1 VDGVRLRG
9 WARRGGMEGKGKGG
23 GGTEGRQQSWGALRT
38 GGWGL
43 GSLLVGTR
51 GGEGRRGRV
60 RVLPARL
67 GWAGRTGWKG
77 MEGLVGCLGCWFGE
91 LG

>member
-1 VDGVRLRG
+1 
-9 WARRGGMEGKGKGG
+9 MEGKGKGG
-23 GGTEGRQQSWGALRT
+23 GGTEGRRQSWGALRT
-38 GGWGL
+38 GGWGV

-60 RVLPARL
+60 RVLGAGAGFAGSAGL

-77 MEGLVGCLGCWFGE
+77 MEGLVGCLGCWFGG